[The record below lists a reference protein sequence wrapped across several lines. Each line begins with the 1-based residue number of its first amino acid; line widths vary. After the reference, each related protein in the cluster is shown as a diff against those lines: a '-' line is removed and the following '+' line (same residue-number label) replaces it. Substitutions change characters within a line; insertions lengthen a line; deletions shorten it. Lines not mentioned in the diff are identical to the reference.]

1 MKTPFAALTL
11 ALALA
16 IAACADTELEV
27 ESYTTS
33 CASNAD
39 CVVVLTGDVCDCS
52 CNYGTVSAKDQE
64 RYQVDF
70 TAKQK
75 NCGSSPP
82 DCGPCS
88 GAKAVCTNKKC
99 SIAGGI

>member
-1 MKTPFAALTL
+1 MKTPFAALAL

-16 IAACADTELEV
+16 ACADTQLDV
-27 ESYTTS
+27 ANYTTS

-52 CNYGTVSAKDQE
+52 CTYGTVSAADQE
-64 RYQVDF
+64 RYQLDFF

-82 DCGPCS
+82 ECGPCP

-99 SIAGGI
+99 SIAGGT